1 MWRKIILTSLFAL
14 CFIVAHPKVSQHTA
28 DSIANLLNQ
37 REVVCDRTCPLF
49 ESENSNAGMV
59 NTLFIDVLAI
69 IGTAWLYSNYKKKYF
84 IGIGL
89 GIVILVT
96 GSLFLRNKNSNQ
108 CIEYS
113 DSKCNIVSV
122 KQKQTKEGNS
132 GLSDFQQLDSTS
144 AVSPSSASTDEFS
157 TINSPVAIVSKP
169 APVKITDPNILD
181 PLVAFALLAL
191 ISIGIKYH
199 SFVRFRGLFMLA
211 GVIWFG
217 FYRGGC
223 DCMISSFQNLV
234 LSIAGWNF
242 NWYNWIWLGALVV
255 GTYLFGRVWC
265 GWLCHLGG
273 IQDFLFRSPKL
284 GILTSAKS
292 QRYLRIVR
300 YAVLAAWV
308 LQLVLMQRNVFCQ
321 YDPFKSLFNLI
332 FTDWTSITLLFILLV
347 SSVLIY
353 RPFCRTICPV
363 GVILGWVSLLP
374 RARKMRIKA
383 ECVNC
388 GLCSKGCAMHAI
400 DKTTNKTIIDTEN
413 CISCGE
419 CATICRKGSIKNDV
433 K

>member
-122 KQKQTKEGNS
+122 KQKQTKESNS

-255 GTYLFGRVWC
+255 STYLFGRVWC

-300 YAVLAAWV
+300 YTVLAAWV

-332 FTDWTSITLLFILLV
+332 FTDWISITLLFILLV